1 MKRPSRP
8 TGFTLIE
15 MIVVLL
21 LLGIVGV
28 ILSNVIVSSVQ
39 NYIFA
44 RNSDQMS
51 QKAQLALARIVGE
64 LTYATDVTFASA
76 DRMVYKARLNRPSC
90 SKEEGCAYALTRTG
104 SRITLEGTDT
114 DAFVTGAQD
123 LIDGVNAANGGNVFL
138 SYFRQDGSTW
148 TTADGFSNANSNE
161 NYLAKI
167 KVQIALEFSDAGTLI
182 YRGSINP
189 RANGAPAAPKTE

>member
-44 RNSDQMS
+44 RNSDQIS
-51 QKAQLALARIVGE
+51 QKTQMAMARIVGE
-64 LTYATDVTFASA
+64 LTNATDVIYASA
-76 DRMVYKARLNRPSC
+76 DRI
-90 SKEEGCAYALTRTG
+90 AY
-104 SRITLEGTDT
+104 TL
-114 DAFVTGAQD
+114 
-123 LIDGVNAANGGNVFL
+123 
-138 SYFRQDGSTW
+138 
-148 TTADGFSNANSNE
+148 
-161 NYLAKI
+161 
-167 KVQIALEFSDAGTLI
+167 VQIS
-182 YRGSINP
+182 
-189 RANGAPAAPKTE
+189 